1 MYLMYYKPT
10 WSQKL
15 ACKGIRSL
23 RSMVRWFQARSF
35 PLIVRSFHNI
45 VRTFPE
51 SLSYEQNKSITRTVN
66 PCTPA
71 RCLIPSPDPRHK
83 EAAIII
89 LNISNTMRIFQ
100 ITQTGLSVKRVRLEK
115 QLKKTLTKLSISVL
129 ERIKVA
135 TLGFRCSN
143 KYSKSVVWSL
153 CKSLQS
159 HKGEFLF

>member
-15 ACKGIRSL
+15 TCKVIRSL
-23 RSMVRWFQARSF
+23 RSMVRSFQARSF

-45 VRTFPE
+45 IRTFPE

-71 RCLIPSPDPRHK
+71 RCLIPSRDPRHK
-83 EAAIII
+83 EAVIIS
-89 LNISNTMRIFQ
+89 LNISNTMRIFSNH
-100 ITQTGLSVKRVRLEK
+100 TNRFVSREGPVTE
-115 QLKKTLTKLSISVL
+115 KTLTKLSISVL

-159 HKGEFLF
+159 YKGEFLF

>member
-1 MYLMYYKPT
+1 MYLMYYEPT

-15 ACKGIRSL
+15 ACKGIPSH
-23 RSMVRWFQARSF
+23 RSMVRSFQARSF

-45 VRTFPE
+45 IRTFPE

-83 EAAIII
+83 EAVIII
-89 LNISNTMRIFQ
+89 LNISNTMRIFSNR
-100 ITQTGLSVKRVRLEK
+100 TNRFVSREGPVRE
-115 QLKKTLTKLSISVL
+115 KTLTKLSISVL